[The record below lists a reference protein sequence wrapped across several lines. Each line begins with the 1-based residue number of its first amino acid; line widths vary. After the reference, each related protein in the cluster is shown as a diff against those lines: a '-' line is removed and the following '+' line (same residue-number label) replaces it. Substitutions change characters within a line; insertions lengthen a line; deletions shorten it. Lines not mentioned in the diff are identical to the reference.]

1 MFQGGTVL
9 QNPYYQY
16 ADEDGDVVKF
26 SFDCGSDTGRLDMD
40 SSTGFFSFAID
51 YDLDVIGT
59 ASNIQCQVFISDNEY
74 TDTAYLNITVID
86 DNDNSPIFQ
95 HNQYTFLVPV
105 STVVGTSIGQVMA
118 ADADIESYGMLPWN
132 FLLCFALVK
141 FVNEIKQST
150 TI

>member
-1 MFQGGTVL
+1 MLSCGFLTAVEDLYHIYLFQGGTVL

-16 ADEDGDVVKF
+16 TDEDGDVVKF

-51 YDLDVIGT
+51 YDLDVVGT
-59 ASNIQCQVFISDNEY
+59 ASNIQCQVYISDNEY

-95 HNQYTFLVPV
+95 HNQYTFMVPV
-105 STVVGTSIGQVMA
+105 STAVGTSIGQVVA
-118 ADADIESYGMLPWN
+118 SDVDIGTYGRIL
-132 FLLCFALVK
+132 K
-141 FVNEIKQST
+141 
-150 TI
+150 